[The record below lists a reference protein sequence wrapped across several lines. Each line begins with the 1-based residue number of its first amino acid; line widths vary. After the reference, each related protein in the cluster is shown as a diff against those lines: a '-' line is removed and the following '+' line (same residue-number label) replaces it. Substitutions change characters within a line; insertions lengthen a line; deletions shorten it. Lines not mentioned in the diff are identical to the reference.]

1 MANNRLK
8 LNFSLV
14 TNIERSEFVKEYLTS
29 EIFQKT
35 PPTEEELSTIA
46 DYILWGKDPV
56 TGKNAKQDGLDL
68 RTKHGTW
75 DDSPV
80 DSLDQLMEQPT
91 FNEAA
96 LSPLGTTQFRVRKE
110 VFSREEALQQAPP
123 FIKETLTNLFR
134 EIDKLEL
141 CIALYELAHGK
152 RTKEIRPALLKQF
165 SEEELCTLRER
176 ITHWNQYHY
185 LKKRHQLVD
194 MRRE

>member
-1 MANNRLK
+1 
-8 LNFSLV
+8 
-14 TNIERSEFVKEYLTS
+14 
-29 EIFQKT
+29 
-35 PPTEEELSTIA
+35 
-46 DYILWGKDPV
+46 
-56 TGKNAKQDGLDL
+56 
-68 RTKHGTW
+68 
-75 DDSPV
+75 
-80 DSLDQLMEQPT
+80 MEQPT
-91 FNEAA
+91 FNEAS
-96 LSPLGTTQFRVRKE
+96 LSPLGSTQFRTKKE

-165 SEEELCTLRER
+165 SEEELCTMRER

-194 MRRE
+194 MRREQYTLRDSYRKVIFSQGEENYQEPVTYDYDVDIEVLPLGLMHNEREYAQVFRAWRELDPNSFSDNDLRFISDLYWKK